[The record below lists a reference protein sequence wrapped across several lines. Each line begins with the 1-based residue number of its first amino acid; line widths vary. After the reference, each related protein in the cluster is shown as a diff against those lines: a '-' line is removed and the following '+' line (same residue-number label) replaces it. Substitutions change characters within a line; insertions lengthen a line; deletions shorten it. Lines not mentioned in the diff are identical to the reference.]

1 MAVQTI
7 LQQVLNIR
15 LSVVVGTESECA
27 YSKEMLFN
35 LAGRVIISEIKEKPG
50 KSAWVTEVTW

>member
-7 LQQVLNIR
+7 LQQVLSIR
-15 LSVVVGTESECA
+15 LWSIIETESECA